1 MHRIVIDLIFI
12 LKINRRNLLE
22 ILKILLVK
30 KWLLFLSNIL
40 EDRISPRKYYQI
52 LIIILINHETK
63 KIPRMNNS
71 SSIKIIN
78 LVSNSC

>member
-12 LKINRRNLLE
+12 LKIDRRNLFE

-40 EDRISPRKYYQI
+40 EDRISTRKYYQI